1 MSTCKITTEA
11 LIEYLR
17 CKYKAYQILTG
28 IVPEPSPYEH
38 WEHRNEECYAV
49 AARSVLVSD
58 NLCLDAIQSLTHE
71 HLKQGFG
78 FVVNSHIQQ
87 EHFAFSFDA
96 LQRVPGASQ
105 LGLFHYVPVLF
116 SNRSNGESQKL
127 RLSCEGLLLEQ
138 LQLTYPQT
146 GILVSGSAYRLQTI
160 DLTARRHKA
169 QNVLNNLTAYL
180 RGETKP
186 RLVLNDHCR
195 VCRYQQ
201 RCRVEAQQLDD
212 LSLLNKMSEREIQL
226 YHRKGIFTVN
236 QLSYTFRIKKR
247 GRRVKA
253 RGRPH
258 SFPLQALAIREQSVF
273 VVSRPTVAETLTQV
287 YVDME
292 GSPSGRFVYL
302 IGLIIVENNIT
313 QE

>member
-1 MSTCKITTEA
+1 MPVT
-11 LIEYLR
+11 
-17 CKYKAYQILTG
+17 
-28 IVPEPSPYEH
+28 
-38 WEHRNEECYAV
+38 
-49 AARSVLVSD
+49 
-58 NLCLDAIQSLTHE
+58 
-71 HLKQGFG
+71 
-78 FVVNSHIQQ
+78 
-87 EHFAFSFDA
+87 
-96 LQRVPGASQ
+96 

-116 SNRSNGESQKL
+116 SSRSSNESEKL
-127 RLSCEGLLLEQ
+127 RLSCEGLVLEQ
-138 LQLTYPQT
+138 LQLVYPRT
-146 GILVSGSAYRLQTI
+146 GILVSGSAHRLQTF
-160 DLTARRHKA
+160 DLAARRYKA
-169 QNVLNNLTAYL
+169 QKVLDDLTAYL

-212 LSLLNKMSEREIQL
+212 LSLLNKMSEREIQS
-226 YHRKGIFTVN
+226 YYRKGIFTVN
-236 QLSYTFRIKKR
+236 QLSYTFRFKKR

-302 IGLIIVENNIT
+302 IGLLIVEDNIT
-313 QE
+313 TYQSFWAENEDDEKGIIDEFLQCLSKLTDPHIYFYALFSKSSGCFSQFFARSVHGA

>member
-1 MSTCKITTEA
+1 MSDSKITTEV
-11 LIEYLR
+11 LVEYLR
-17 CKYKAYQILTG
+17 CKYKAYLILTG
-28 IVPEPSPYEH
+28 IVPEPSPYEQ
-38 WEHRNEECYAV
+38 WEHRNEQCYAV
-49 AARSVLVSD
+49 AARSVLVRENS
-58 NLCLDAIQSLTHE
+58 CLDTVQSLTHE
-71 HLKQGFG
+71 HLKQGSA

-96 LQRVPGASQ
+96 LQRVPGASR

-116 SNRSNGESQKL
+116 SNRSSNESEKL
-127 RLSCEGLLLEQ
+127 RLSCEGLVLEQ
-138 LQLTYPQT
+138 LQLVYPRT
-146 GILVSGSAYRLQTI
+146 GILVSGSAHRLQTF
-160 DLTARRHKA
+160 DLAARRYKA
-169 QNVLNNLTAYL
+169 QKVLDDLTAYL

-186 RLVLNDHCR
+186 RMVLNDHCR

-273 VVSRPTVAETLTQV
+273 VVSRPKIAETLTQV